1 MVLGFYV
8 GTFVDSDLGHV
19 LLRYGKAPFHAAMA
33 RAYFDRYSLVLGLLV
48 TLLVAQAAWGN
59 PIVQVIAFKAAH
71 ESLLCFLFYPLV
83 RVIM

>member
-19 LLRYGKAPFHAAMA
+19 LLRYGKAPFHAAIA
-33 RAYFDRYSLVLGLLV
+33 RAYFDHTRLVLGLSV

-59 PIVQVIAFKAAH
+59 PVGQVLAFKAAH
-71 ESLLCFLFYPLV
+71 ESLWCLLFYPLT